1 MHSYNTGVPI
11 GCAGAPLACAGSLK
25 CLDAVIF
32 TFCCALNFLEDFMNV
47 FSKLPPRWK
56 VKRWWVSFKESL
68 IETLWIVGAALIF
81 AALWYYAIFV
91 YKK

>member
-1 MHSYNTGVPI
+1 MI
-11 GCAGAPLACAGSLK
+11 QIK
-25 CLDAVIF
+25 F
-32 TFCCALNFLEDFMNV
+32 
-47 FSKLPPRWK
+47 PPRWK
-56 VKRWWVSFKESL
+56 VKRWWSSFKESL